1 MSYPKKDQTIS
12 IQVDR
17 DTKAKAA
24 YLAAQADRSLS
35 CRVRRLLRFH
45 NREYKY
51 IYGPIRIEKETF
63 TGR

>member
-12 IQVDR
+12 VQVDR

-24 YLAAQADRSLS
+24 YLAAQANRTLS
-35 CRVRRLLRFH
+35 SHVRQLLRFH
-45 NREYKY
+45 IRDYEFL
-51 IYGPIRIEKETF
+51 YGPIHIEKETF